1 MAETSAADDGLSPH
15 SHSTSKPAND
25 SGHVYSSTT
34 FSELYE
40 NLLSKC
46 RTNPPLLPPVA
57 PFAKTTAR
65 TIRAPELGKEIA
77 NLSLHPTLEAALH
90 ILNLD
95 LPSAHFLLR
104 HMQCAPAWEGMFL
117 HGILHRVEGDYDN
130 ARAWYRDVKDSEV
143 FTYAWGKSS
152 ESEPEPESES
162 RTAKSKNGIDAALA
176 MIADIQSLNET
187 GQGDR
192 DELESRSLD
201 EIQAVVAFC
210 AKRFGVQSVADARE
224 AWTRNE
230 GKIDDKA
237 QAMVIGGEGWRQF

>member
-1 MAETSAADDGLSPH
+1 MASSNTGNGMFKSE
-15 SHSTSKPAND
+15 
-25 SGHVYSSTT
+25 HVYATTT

-40 NLLSKC
+40 SLLLQC

-57 PFAKTTAR
+57 AFSKTTSK
-65 TIRAPELGKEIA
+65 TIRVPELGNEIA
-77 NLSLHPTLEAALH
+77 NLCLHPTLEAALH

-143 FTYAWGKSS
+143 FSYAWGRSS
-152 ESEPEPESES
+152 DTSSTSTGS
-162 RTAKSKNGIDAALA
+162 RSGIDAALA
-176 MIADIQSLNET
+176 FIAEVQSLK
-187 GQGDR
+187 GRGKGDR
-192 DELESRSLD
+192 EELGSRSLD

-210 AKRFGVQSVADARE
+210 AKRFGVQRVEDARE

-230 GKIDDKA
+230 GKIDDQG
-237 QAMVIGGEGWRQF
+237 QAMVVGGEGWREF